1 MLELAQLQEK
11 ARGESDKK
19 GKCIL
24 WKGSL
29 QKSSIQHFERNFWP
43 FFFWKSHLLIFSL
56 SAPTATND
64 FVWRSSYFAINEF
77 PLHGLYRKRDPSLEF
92 KVYNLIRWNMANI
105 LNEKELKFLLVHFSH
120 FWQRTIN
127 RQASRSHILSWK
139 LPILLSQGISPV
151 FIFHFYF
158 RRTDSF
164 IRSATK
170 NGFSG
175 DLELCAWP

>member
-43 FFFWKSHLLIFSL
+43 FFFWKIHLLIFSL

-64 FVWRSSYFAINEF
+64 FVWRSSYFAINELT
-77 PLHGLYRKRDPSLEF
+77 LHGLNRKRDPSLWF
-92 KVYNLIRWNMANI
+92 KVYINNLIQWNM
-105 LNEKELKFLLVHFSH
+105 ESSQPKGVLVF
-120 FWQRTIN
+120 FW
-127 RQASRSHILSWK
+127 L
-139 LPILLSQGISPV
+139 
-151 FIFHFYF
+151 IFHISDREQLTDRPLAPTFYLGNCPYCS
-158 RRTDSF
+158 RR
-164 IRSATK
+164 
-170 NGFSG
+170 GFHLFS
-175 DLELCAWP
+175 